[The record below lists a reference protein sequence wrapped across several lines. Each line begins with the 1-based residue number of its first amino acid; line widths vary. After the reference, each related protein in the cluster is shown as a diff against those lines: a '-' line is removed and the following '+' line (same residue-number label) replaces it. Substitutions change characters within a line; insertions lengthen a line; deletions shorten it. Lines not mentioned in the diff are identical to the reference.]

1 MTELLYDIQRLQFS
15 DRSQAESLLL
25 SFIRQQFE
33 LDVVRVEL
41 RPLAVSLNSFNGFIT
56 LADSTRLFF
65 KSHVESGAI
74 LNEYYN
80 ASELAACGYPMIQP
94 LFQSTEAGRQLLIYE
109 MVSDPTVFDVAWQI
123 EQGDVNF
130 LPTLTR
136 LQNESDDLLFQL
148 YQKTF
153 EPQTAEAA
161 ARSSVHQLFY
171 HRLTGERLNRF
182 YADTIPIQLPDATYS
197 MGEIRSCRWIINGIE
212 YGETL
217 NNLIDSATKLLQP
230 GQSGPSILGH
240 GDAHNGNVF
249 MRTEGL
255 VYFDPAFAGR
265 HHPLLDLTKPLF
277 HNVYAMWMYYP
288 HEKAA
293 QTHIKIKHTGNW
305 IEVEHNYQVPH
316 IRQMFLKSKVE
327 RVLKPIISL
336 LNEQGM
342 LRPDWTDYLK
352 AALFCCPLLT
362 MPLTNHN
369 RFPPSI
375 SLLGLSMAIIMGG
388 KGISRASELDQQLQ
402 SIL

>member
-1 MTELLYDIQRLQFS
+1 
-15 DRSQAESLLL
+15 
-25 SFIRQQFE
+25 
-33 LDVVRVEL
+33 
-41 RPLAVSLNSFNGFIT
+41 
-56 LADSTRLFF
+56 
-65 KSHVESGAI
+65 
-74 LNEYYN
+74 
-80 ASELAACGYPMIQP
+80 
-94 LFQSTEAGRQLLIYE
+94 
-109 MVSDPTVFDVAWQI
+109 
-123 EQGDVNF
+123 
-130 LPTLTR
+130 
-136 LQNESDDLLFQL
+136 
-148 YQKTF
+148 
-153 EPQTAEAA
+153 
-161 ARSSVHQLFY
+161 
-171 HRLTGERLNRF
+171 
-182 YADTIPIQLPDATYS
+182 

-217 NNLIDSATKLLQP
+217 NNLIDSATSLLQP